1 MLRRNE
7 SSQEGGEQRRMVK
20 RNPWPV
26 VCRHGIFESR
36 IYNNGVLVRVSL
48 LISILSMFQMVE
60 KCSHSKRKFCVQA
73 TDPTMGSSKIV
84 HKWLMVPQS
93 Y

>member
-26 VCRHGIFESR
+26 
-36 IYNNGVLVRVSL
+36 VLVRVSL